1 VTNDISR
8 SGQMQDFFGWPGI
21 NKPI

>member
-1 VTNDISR
+1 VTNDLSR

-21 NKPI
+21 NKHV